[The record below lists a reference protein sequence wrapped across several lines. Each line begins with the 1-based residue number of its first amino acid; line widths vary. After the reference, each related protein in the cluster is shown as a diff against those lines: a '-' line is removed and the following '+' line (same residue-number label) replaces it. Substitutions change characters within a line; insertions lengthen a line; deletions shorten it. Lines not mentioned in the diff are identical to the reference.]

1 MAKIMRAIIF
11 SFNTDK
17 IQENFLKRL
26 KKYQVLTFTLAF
38 LFVYRFVGT
47 LIFYFAGEETFLEN
61 SGLGIWFF
69 LIAIPSAYFL
79 QWIVATWVA
88 SKNPVKL
95 LQEKFY
101 HHPIATI
108 IISVSFMVDLP
119 YRIFPYESMSGLP
132 WIINIF
138 EVIIYYA
145 FLSFLWWLLAC
156 WVSEKI
162 WSGQKFKWG
171 WYKKVI
177 DIIFILLPPIY
188 KSVLGIV
195 FALLVF
201 LLLFRII
208 TNILNYSGSDLQ
220 KLLL

>member
-1 MAKIMRAIIF
+1 M
-11 SFNTDK
+11 NTDK
-17 IQENFLKRL
+17 NQGNFPNRL

-47 LIFYFAGEETFLEN
+47 LIFYLAGEETFLEI
-61 SGLGIWFF
+61 SGLSIWFF
-69 LIAIPSAYFL
+69 LVAIPSAYFL

-88 SKNPVKL
+88 SKSPAKL

-101 HHPIATI
+101 HHPFATI
-108 IISVSFMVDLP
+108 IISVSFMIGLRH
-119 YRIFPYESMSGLP
+119 RISPYETMSGLP

-138 EVIIYYA
+138 EAIIYYA
-145 FLSFLWWLLAC
+145 FLSFLWWLFAC
-156 WVSEKI
+156 WISEKI